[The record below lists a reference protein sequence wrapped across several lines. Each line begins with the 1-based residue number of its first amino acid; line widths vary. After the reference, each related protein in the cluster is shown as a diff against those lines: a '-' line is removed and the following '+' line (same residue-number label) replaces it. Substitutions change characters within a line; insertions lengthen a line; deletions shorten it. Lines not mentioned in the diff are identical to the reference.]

1 MKSKI
6 YQVKLQVED
15 AKPPIWRRVLIDSS
29 IGLKELH
36 GVIQI
41 AFEWSS
47 SKLHQFRHKNVY
59 YGPDCLVDDEFGNT
73 HLDETD
79 YKVSDFLKKEKDILK
94 YEYDFSHW
102 WGVKI
107 TLEKK
112 VEDYEGVT
120 PICIKG
126 KRAAPID
133 QNPITFTHEELM
145 QAYSDPTDEDHK
157 AVVEWLGE
165 DYDPSH
171 FDVESLNEDFR
182 EIGSDISE
190 IESPLEIWRSLEKQD
205 TEKEIVTEF
214 WKLMDEKKYSE
225 IKPLF
230 TKIPKIY
237 LESSR
242 EVFNS
247 INKFIKMNEEYP
259 GEWRTV
265 LKNIGHIDNGLF
277 TLVHVFCEDSKTEH
291 YVTSQYTFKNNLI
304 SEMKEYWSEV
314 GQQPEWRKKYSAPY

>member
-1 MKSKI
+1 MKNKV

-15 AKPPIWRRVLIDSS
+15 AKPPVWRRVLIDSS

-36 GVIQI
+36 GIIQI
-41 AFEWSS
+41 AFEWSC
-47 SKLHQFRHKNVY
+47 SKLHQFRHKKVY
-59 YGPDCLVDDEFGNT
+59 YSPDCLVNDEFGNT
-73 HLDETD
+73 HLDETN
-79 YKVSDFLKKEKDILK
+79 YKVSDFLKKEKDTLK
-94 YEYDFSHW
+94 YEYDFSQW

-112 VEDYEGVT
+112 IDNYEGAT

-133 QNPITFTHEELM
+133 QNPITFTYEELM
-145 QAYSDPTDEDHK
+145 QAYSDPTDEDHED
-157 AVVEWLGE
+157 VIEWLGE
-165 DYDPSH
+165 GYDTEF
-171 FDVESLNEDFR
+171 FDMETLNEEFK
-182 EIGSDISE
+182 EIGSGISE

-205 TEKEIVTEF
+205 AEKEIVTEF
-214 WKLMDEKKYSE
+214 WKLMDERKYSE

-230 TKIPKIY
+230 IKRPKIY

-242 EVFNS
+242 EVFDG

-265 LKNIGHIDNGLF
+265 LKNIGYMNDNLF
-277 TLVHVFCEDSKTEH
+277 TLVHVFCEDSGVEH
-291 YVTSQYTFKNNLI
+291 YVTSHYTFENKLI
-304 SEMKEYWSEV
+304 SKMNEYWSEV
-314 GQQPEWRKKYSAPY
+314 GQQPEWRKKYSSSY